1 MGLETENHSK
11 WTIFENDKA
20 KKVHFSLY
28 DKDEGKFD
36 TMTLAE
42 VKRKVGTNIE
52 RPSNEQRR
60 DKTPEPS
67 NIGTRMERQSN
78 EQRLDR
84 TTEPSNLGTNMER
97 KSGEPIVD
105 RTTKPS
111 NLVSRTSQTI
121 DRRND
126 ECVRSDN
133 REMENN
139 VFKHSVHRVPIER
152 NDAQGPAR

>member
-20 KKVHFSLY
+20 EKVHFSLY

-42 VKRKVGTNIE
+42 VKKKVGTNIERPSNEQRRDENPEPSNIGTRME

-84 TTEPSNLGTNMER
+84 TTEPSNLGTKME
-97 KSGEPIVD
+97 
-105 RTTKPS
+105 
-111 NLVSRTSQTI
+111 
-121 DRRND
+121 
-126 ECVRSDN
+126 
-133 REMENN
+133 
-139 VFKHSVHRVPIER
+139 
-152 NDAQGPAR
+152 